1 MNYKTQL
8 RKEYEKVLQKL
19 NQDDVSEQYL
29 DKMLKVISEQLSKNE
44 NVNRNTRKQ
53 IIRNYEDLKEINER
67 ESIKQKAIKMLKQA
81 WNLDTDLDFF
91 QSQALEKRCYEALEL
106 IDKEDIEQQE
116 QNFKSFLEGII
127 SRKKRYARY
136 VIDRIEYI
144 PGGLTE
150 SEIKT
155 LESLYNL
162 WKEKENHTKQDLEK
176 QLTKILLQVKNF
188 DIELENEI
196 EDQLPS
202 EFLYW
207 LEDVKLFQVDIQQAQ
222 EKLEQYFNLD
232 NTTKTKPIKESKKST
247 YKQIVENI
255 QRIDNTNSWDI
266 PVNVEPYFWQALRNN
281 YMDQSQINRA
291 RSIYKSGASIEE
303 SVKAIAKPR
312 DYKGIEKLV
321 RIQQNKSKQLLEAQ
335 QRLF

>member
-1 MNYKTQL
+1 
-8 RKEYEKVLQKL
+8 
-19 NQDDVSEQYL
+19 
-29 DKMLKVISEQLSKNE
+29 
-44 NVNRNTRKQ
+44 
-53 IIRNYEDLKEINER
+53 
-67 ESIKQKAIKMLKQA
+67 MLKQA

-150 SEIKT
+150 SEVKT

-207 LEDVKLFQVDIQQAQ
+207 LQDVRLFQVDIQKAQ
-222 EKLEQYFNLD
+222 DKLEQYFNLD
-232 NTTKTKPIKESKKST
+232 TKTKPLKENKT

-255 QRIDNTNSWDI
+255 KSIDTNTK
-266 PVNVEPYFWQALRNN
+266 VNEY
-281 YMDQSQINRA
+281 
-291 RSIYKSGASIEE
+291 
-303 SVKAIAKPR
+303 
-312 DYKGIEKLV
+312 
-321 RIQQNKSKQLLEAQ
+321 NKSLDKEFNTYYENNLLLAMKNEGIATQ
-335 QRLF
+335 SDLNRIKSLGMGNLLSPAVLK